1 MSRSASQLRLSP
13 AARSFQPA
21 KGPAGRGPARFQTQ
35 GHSPD
40 DGNLGLVIRMIR
52 QISAIERA
60 HGEDV
65 ALAVVED
72 LKRVM
77 AKGC

>member
-1 MSRSASQLRLSP
+1 
-13 AARSFQPA
+13 
-21 KGPAGRGPARFQTQ
+21 
-35 GHSPD
+35 
-40 DGNLGLVIRMIR
+40 MIR

>member
-1 MSRSASQLRLSP
+1 MTRPASQLRLSP
-13 AARSFQPA
+13 AARPFRP
-21 KGPAGRGPARFQTQ
+21 GRFPAGRAPAAIMTQ
-35 GHSPD
+35 ARRQD
-40 DGNLGLVIRMIR
+40 DGNVGLVIRMIR
-52 QISAIERA
+52 QISAIEKA

-77 AKGC
+77 AKG